1 MPTVSGWVSTNS
13 NLFPCSTDPETKR
26 NTSCSSGSFF
36 YVNPVAG
43 FVFRHTLAKWIV
55 RPNFVTMLRPIPFFL
70 KILFIQ
76 VSLCGIICSCTS
88 TSGKNE
94 QGKQAAVQAEAGFA
108 DSVMVRESGLTVAQ
122 MDASRKEVQ
131 NVKPLLSDA
140 MLVMRSDNDYESLTL
155 QNFSKRE
162 RVYSHAGILFR
173 EGEEFMV
180 YHSMT
185 GLENPSGTIRRDP
198 FDSFVN
204 PSQKTGFGLFQYR
217 LHAGESRQLH
227 ALLKKGFEEK
237 TPFDI
242 FFNLR
247 SDDSLYCSEMIYKNL
262 IKATA
267 GRVVLPFSYILDFH
281 PKIMGYKHNNVRF
294 KRFEYI
300 GLDDLYLNPF
310 CREVKRVAYL
320 ANP

>member
-1 MPTVSGWVSTNS
+1 MS
-13 NLFPCSTDPETKR
+13 R
-26 NTSCSSGSFF
+26 
-36 YVNPVAG
+36 
-43 FVFRHTLAKWIV
+43 IV
-55 RPNFVTMLRPIPFFL
+55 RCFL
-70 KILFIQ
+70 VIHVVVL
-76 VSLCGIICSCTS
+76 SLCCIFTGCMSS
-88 TSGKNE
+88 SGKNE
-94 QGKQAAVQAEAGFA
+94 PKKPAAIQEKEGFA
-108 DSVMVRESGLTVAQ
+108 DSVMVRESGLTAAQ
-122 MDASRKEVQ
+122 LQASKKEIIS
-131 NVKPLLSDA
+131 VKPMLNDA

-162 RVYSHAGILFR
+162 RVYSHAGLLFR
-173 EGEEFMV
+173 EGDDFMV

-217 LHAGESRQLH
+217 LNAGESRQLH
-227 ALLKKGFEEK
+227 ALLKKGFEDK

-242 FFNLR
+242 FFNLK

-262 IKATA
+262 LKATA

-281 PKIMGYKHNNVRF
+281 PKIMGYKHNHVNF

-310 CREVKRVAYL
+310 CQEVKRVAYITT
-320 ANP
+320 P